1 LSKAEK
7 RRMKISIIKEVTKKL
22 NQVSIR
28 WAVTILKGQLNSSD
42 RRAKV
47 LKFIEMSVLFDTIYN
62 F

>member
-1 LSKAEK
+1 
-7 RRMKISIIKEVTKKL
+7 MKISIIKEVTKKL